1 VTTKSRGAKQWWDAE
16 QDLESPM
23 HGAKKV
29 SDGHDRWGWQQES
42 SRPLAGRLLISFNPS
57 IGSSL
62 SSFRREGTAWRIR
75 EGSQSSNTS
84 C

>member
-1 VTTKSRGAKQWWDAE
+1 MTKERDAE
-16 QDLESPM
+16 RDDRKSDAWGEQ
-23 HGAKKV
+23 A

-42 SRPLAGRLLISFNPS
+42 SRPLQDGCLSPFNPS
-57 IGSSL
+57 SGSSL

-75 EGSQSSNTS
+75 ERSRSSNTS